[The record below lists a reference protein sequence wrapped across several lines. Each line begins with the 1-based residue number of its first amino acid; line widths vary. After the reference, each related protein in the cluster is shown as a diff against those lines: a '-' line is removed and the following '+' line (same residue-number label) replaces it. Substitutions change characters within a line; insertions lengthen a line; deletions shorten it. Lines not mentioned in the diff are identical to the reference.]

1 MPCHFTT
8 AAFRD
13 LVLQFSR
20 FLVFQNQFSLSWVA
34 FVSISRMQECSAR
47 MARGRARAVY
57 APRAHM
63 ANADVG
69 AHRAMGQHG
78 RDQYRCIACGG
89 AGICAPAP
97 HANASLAP
105 LLPGLRNRHGL
116 PRETKIGAT
125 LLAHSPASSQV
136 ALPPPLS
143 PHIAVLSVVSQPFH
157 LATAEACALCH
168 VPCAVCPVLCAS
180 VPCALC
186 AGALP

>member
-1 MPCHFTT
+1 MQCTHGKRPSACSVCSSCPWPHGKRRCRCTSC
-8 AAFRD
+8 D
-13 LVLQFSR
+13 GS
-20 FLVFQNQFSLSWVA
+20 
-34 FVSISRMQECSAR
+34 SIC
-47 MARGRARAVY
+47 
-57 APRAHM
+57 
-63 ANADVG
+63 
-69 AHRAMGQHG
+69 QHG